1 VWLGSYSGQLQW
13 AASVGDSLEAHA
25 GAVQGESGVMRQKEE
40 EGARVVL
47 ARAGL
52 LSEGHTG

>member
-1 VWLGSYSGQLQW
+1 
-13 AASVGDSLEAHA
+13 VGDSLEADA
-25 GAVQGESGVMRQKEE
+25 GAVQGESGVTRQKEE

>member
-1 VWLGSYSGQLQW
+1 VWRGRLQW

-25 GAVQGESGVMRQKEE
+25 GAVQGESGVTRQKEE